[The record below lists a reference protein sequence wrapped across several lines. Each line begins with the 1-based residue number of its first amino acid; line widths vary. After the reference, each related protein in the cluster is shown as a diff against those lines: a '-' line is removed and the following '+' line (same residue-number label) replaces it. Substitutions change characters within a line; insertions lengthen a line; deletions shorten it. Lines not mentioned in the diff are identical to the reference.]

1 MSSPD
6 KGVFLLISSGQ
17 CYSRERLGLPL
28 NWVSKCTSEVYY
40 KAVFVLAR
48 YISKYYIRFMPN
60 TMAAAV
66 ASVASS
72 VVSSGCLM
80 YSSTKN

>member
-40 KAVFVLAR
+40 KAVFVFAL
-48 YISKYYIRFMPN
+48 YISEYHSGFMAN
-60 TMAAAV
+60 TMVAAV
-66 ASVASS
+66 AATNT
-72 VVSSGCLM
+72 LM
-80 YSSTKN
+80 